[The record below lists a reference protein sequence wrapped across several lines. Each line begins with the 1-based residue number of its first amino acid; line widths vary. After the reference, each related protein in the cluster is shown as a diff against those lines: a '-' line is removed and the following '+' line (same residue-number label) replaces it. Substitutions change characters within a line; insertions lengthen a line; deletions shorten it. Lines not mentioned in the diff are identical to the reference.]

1 MPKKQ
6 SPESAALDEYG
17 LPPVIHTEVLAY
29 LTGVGST
36 RLHQLIKD
44 NRITPD
50 CHLVGDKWR
59 TAVSFRELFA
69 YYRRQADRAKPASDR
84 QLEIQNT
91 MEDLRT
97 KRLKNAKMARELLP
111 YKIMAQDVG
120 EIIAGVKNRFI
131 NFADKMSQRV
141 FRAKDKVEVA
151 EILDREIRDIWG
163 AFEDP
168 KFMENI
174 AAKVHDDEFEH
185 ATDTGH
191 DSGTPAEPAEN
202 LVETDP

>member
-1 MPKKQ
+1 MSKSVAVPKKQ
-6 SPESAALDEYG
+6 SLESFGLDEYG
-17 LPPVIHTEVLAY
+17 LPPVIHTEVLSH
-29 LTGVGST
+29 LTGVTST

-50 CHLVGDKWR
+50 CHLAGDKWR
-59 TAVSFRELFA
+59 TAVSFREIFA

-84 QLEIQNT
+84 QLDIQNT
-91 MEDLRT
+91 LEDLRT

-120 EIIAGVKNRFI
+120 EIIAGVKTRFI
-131 NFADKMSQRV
+131 NFPDKLSQRV

-151 EILDREIRDIWG
+151 EILDREIRDIWA

-174 AAKVHDDEFEH
+174 AAKVHDDEFEQPS
-185 ATDTGH
+185 DTSH
-191 DSGTPAEPAEN
+191 SSG
-202 LVETDP
+202 DPDAGG